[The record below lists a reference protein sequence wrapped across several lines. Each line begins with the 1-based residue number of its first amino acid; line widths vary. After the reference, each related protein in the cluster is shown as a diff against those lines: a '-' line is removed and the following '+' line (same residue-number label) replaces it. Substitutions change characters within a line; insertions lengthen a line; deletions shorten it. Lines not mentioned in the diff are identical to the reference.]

1 MRLIYT
7 LDLTKLLT
15 KLLKQIESQAKF
27 NKRKN
32 TTYCYAVLPKI
43 LLVEMIGFEPMTL
56 CLQGRCSSQLSH
68 TPKCFMMITYLFF
81 FVKKNQQKK

>member
-27 NKRKN
+27 NKRKKHN
-32 TTYCYAVLPKI
+32 I
-43 LLVEMIGFEPMTL
+43 LLCCASKDTTGGDDRIRTDDPLLARQML
-56 CLQGRCSSQLSH
+56 
-68 TPKCFMMITYLFF
+68 
-81 FVKKNQQKK
+81 